1 MEGAEVATKCEKA
14 DKRPVTG
21 LVTTTK
27 PARSSMKKHDTLIDA
42 LPNITTADGMGTRG
56 VRCTIAGG
64 KMKPAR
70 ADGLEPDG
78 Y

>member
-1 MEGAEVATKCEKA
+1 MEGAEEATKCEKA

-21 LVTTTK
+21 FVTTTK
-27 PARSSMKKHDTLIDA
+27 PARPSIKKHETFIDA
-42 LPNITTADGMGTRG
+42 LPNMTTADGIGTRG

-64 KMKPAR
+64 KIKPAR